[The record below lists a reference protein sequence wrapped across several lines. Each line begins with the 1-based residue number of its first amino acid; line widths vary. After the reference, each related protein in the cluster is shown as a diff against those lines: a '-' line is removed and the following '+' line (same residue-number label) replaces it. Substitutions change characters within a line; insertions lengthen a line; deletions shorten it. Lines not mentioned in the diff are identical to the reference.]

1 MNHTLCDGG
10 SVNAASLLIYFEI
23 RTHFYFDMTK
33 KTEVASVSSG
43 KRRK

>member
-1 MNHTLCDGG
+1 MVCKCSRFLF
-10 SVNAASLLIYFEI
+10 IYFEI

-33 KTEVASVSSG
+33 KPEVASVSAG

>member
-10 SVNAASLLIYFEI
+10 SVNAAGFFIYLEI